1 MLFQN
6 PKIKYKDSTGAW
18 VELPDLYSCDMN
30 TSNRTSRSNEDV
42 SGLYTT
48 NFTDNFRIIFKK
60 GNVPAIDGLQLGNKI
75 DLQVWNGFNWIQ
87 YACAVSAKYNKK
99 LDYQSKKTIL
109 ILAVDNT
116 VPAVVIDSGS
126 GGGVSKDYVDE
137 QDAKRVLCADNKK
150 YKLGLDAD
158 GDVFVEEI

>member
-75 DLQVWNGFNWIQ
+75 DLQV
-87 YACAVSAKYNKK
+87 
-99 LDYQSKKTIL
+99 
-109 ILAVDNT
+109 
-116 VPAVVIDSGS
+116 
-126 GGGVSKDYVDE
+126 
-137 QDAKRVLCADNKK
+137 
-150 YKLGLDAD
+150 
-158 GDVFVEEI
+158 